1 MLNFLDVIRFKLNRT
16 LATIE
21 GSSSKP
27 SHVFEKSIEETTDRQ
42 GIKFS
47 TLKLR
52 PGDDAEKIK
61 EKFRRRSKGKYMTS
75 SSIS

>member
-42 GIKFS
+42 V
-47 TLKLR
+47 
-52 PGDDAEKIK
+52 A
-61 EKFRRRSKGKYMTS
+61 
-75 SSIS
+75 